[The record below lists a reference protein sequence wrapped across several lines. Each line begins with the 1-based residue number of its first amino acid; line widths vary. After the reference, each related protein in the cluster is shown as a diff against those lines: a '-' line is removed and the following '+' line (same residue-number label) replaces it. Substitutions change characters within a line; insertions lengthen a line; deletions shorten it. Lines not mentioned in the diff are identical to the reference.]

1 MIEVVTPGPYA
12 TVQDLGRPGHAHLGV
27 PRSGAADAPSLRL
40 ANRLV
45 GNGETLAGIELTF
58 GGARLRFHDGAWA
71 ALTGAPLVAASVETS
86 GARAVGTPRTSDARA
101 VGMRESPAARALGV
115 TEASSTPALGVT
127 EASSTPALGV
137 TEASSTPAL
146 DLTEASG
153 RRAVGMGAPFWV
165 PAGGELRL
173 GAPRWGLRTYV
184 AVRGGIA
191 VEPVL
196 GSRSTDSLSGLGPEP
211 LRAGTLLPVGR
222 PEGVIS
228 VDLAPPPGPR
238 PAVVRVLPG
247 PRDDWFVPEAMAE
260 LCARPYQVTPDSN
273 RVGVRL
279 RGPRLER
286 AKDGELP
293 SEGMVTGA
301 VQVPP
306 SGQPIV
312 FLADHPPTGGYPVI
326 GVVPEADLPVIAQ
339 LRPGEEVRF
348 TTRP

>member
-1 MIEVVTPGPYA
+1 MIEILAAGPYA
-12 TVQDLGRPGHAHLGV
+12 TVQDLGRPGLAHLGV

-45 GNGETLAGIELTF
+45 GNPEGLAGIELTF
-58 GGARLRFHDGAWA
+58 GMARLLFHDGAWV
-71 ALTGAPLVAASVETS
+71 ALAGAPVDSAA
-86 GARAVGTPRTSDARA
+86 
-101 VGMRESPAARALGV
+101 
-115 TEASSTPALGVT
+115 
-127 EASSTPALGV
+127 
-137 TEASSTPAL
+137 
-146 DLTEASG
+146 
-153 RRAVGMGAPFWV
+153 GMGAPFWV
-165 PAGGELRL
+165 AKGTELRL
-173 GAPRWGLRTYV
+173 GLPEWGLRTYV

-238 PAVVRVLPG
+238 PAVLRVTPG
-247 PRDDWFVPEAMAE
+247 PRDDWFAPDALDG
-260 LCARPYQVTPDSN
+260 LCARPYSVSQDSN

-279 RGPRLER
+279 SGAELVR
-286 AKDGELP
+286 AKEGELP

-301 VQVPP
+301 IQVPP

-326 GVVPEADLPVIAQ
+326 GVVREADLPVAAQ
-339 LRPGEEVRF
+339 LRPGDEVRF
-348 TTRP
+348 TVRPAR

>member
-1 MIEVVTPGPYA
+1 MIEVLAPGPYA

-27 PRSGAADAPSLRL
+27 PRSGAADVPSLRL

-45 GNGETLAGIELTF
+45 GNAEGLAGIELTF
-58 GGARLRFHDGAWA
+58 GGARLLFLRGAWV
-71 ALTGAPLVAASVETS
+71 ALAGAPLP
-86 GARAVGTPRTSDARA
+86 GA
-101 VGMRESPAARALGV
+101 
-115 TEASSTPALGVT
+115 
-127 EASSTPALGV
+127 
-137 TEASSTPAL
+137 
-146 DLTEASG
+146 
-153 RRAVGMGAPFWV
+153 GMGAPFWV

-173 GAPRWGLRTYV
+173 GAPEWGLRTYV

-211 LRAGTLLPVGR
+211 LRAGALLPVG
-222 PEGVIS
+222 PAAGEITA
-228 VDLAPPPGPR
+228 DLAPLPGPR
-238 PAVVRVLPG
+238 PAVLRVLPG
-247 PRDDWFVPEAMAE
+247 PRDDWFVPEALAE
-260 LCARPYQVTPDSN
+260 LCARPYTVTQDSN

-279 RGPRLER
+279 HGPVLER

-326 GVVPEADLPVIAQ
+326 GVVRGADLPVAAQ
-339 LRPGEEVRF
+339 LRPGDEVRF
-348 TTRP
+348 TVRRGR